1 MKSMLLRPV
10 AAWNAS
16 VLLRISPRFQDFV
29 RSTSDEVL
37 DDLTDPYEETIAGM
51 AFTIDWGNENVAS
64 IGEIRGNGISLDE
77 SVLTINEPYAAF
89 VKRMT
94 PEIWRMFNEG
104 RLRIPHLISF
114 GAESGAP
121 DLRVDTVHH
130 DEKQSHYFLL
140 TLADMRLSEVTP

>member
-1 MKSMLLRPV
+1 MKNMLLRPI

-37 DDLTDPYEETIAGM
+37 DDLVDPYEETTAGM
-51 AFTIDWGNENVAS
+51 TFTIDWGNQNVAS
-64 IGEIRGNGISLDE
+64 IGEIKGNGISLDE

-114 GAESGAP
+114 GTDSGAP
-121 DLRVDTVHH
+121 NLRVDTVHH
-130 DEKQSHYFLL
+130 DEQKSHYFLL
-140 TLADMRLSEVTP
+140 TLADERLSDVMP